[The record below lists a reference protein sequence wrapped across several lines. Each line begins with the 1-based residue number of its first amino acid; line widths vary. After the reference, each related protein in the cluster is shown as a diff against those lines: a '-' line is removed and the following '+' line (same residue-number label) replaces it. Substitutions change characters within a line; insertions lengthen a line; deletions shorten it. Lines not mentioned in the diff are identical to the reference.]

1 LKNGKKACKMT
12 AMKEVE
18 YMASILAHTNPGF
31 FNDLGHVDAQQVRD
45 YLHVR
50 TEDIAAMTGKSDR
63 RIRQAPDAATI
74 QPVLRKVVYIIS
86 GLKQLT
92 GGDDRSVR
100 IWLKAPHPALD
111 GDSPIDLMRG
121 GEIDVVQKLVD
132 HMLSGAPA

>member
-1 LKNGKKACKMT
+1 MPG
-12 AMKEVE
+12 
-18 YMASILAHTNPGF
+18 ILTHTTPSF
-31 FNDLGHVDAQQVRD
+31 YNDLGHVDARLVRD

-50 TEDIAAMTGKSDR
+50 TEDIASIAGKSDR
-63 RIRQAPDAATI
+63 RIRQDPDAATL
-74 QPVLRKVVYIIS
+74 QPALQKVVYIIS

-111 GDSPIDLMRG
+111 GDSPIDVMRG
-121 GEIDVVQKLVD
+121 GEIDIVTKLVD

>member
-1 LKNGKKACKMT
+1 MPG
-12 AMKEVE
+12 
-18 YMASILAHTNPGF
+18 ILSHTEAGF
-31 FNDLGHVDAQQVRD
+31 YNDHGHVDATRIRD

-50 TEDIAAMTGKSDR
+50 TEDIASMIGKSDR
-63 RIRQAPDAATI
+63 RIRQDPDAGTL
-74 QPVLRKVVYIIS
+74 QPALQKVVYIIS

-121 GEIDVVQKLVD
+121 GEIGLVQRLID

>member
-1 LKNGKKACKMT
+1 MSA
-12 AMKEVE
+12 
-18 YMASILAHTNPGF
+18 ILTHTEAGF
-31 FNDLGHVDAQQVRD
+31 YNDLGNVDAKRVRD
-45 YLHVR
+45 YLHVN
-50 TEDIAAMTGKSDR
+50 TEDIASITGKSDR
-63 RIRQAPDAATI
+63 RIRQAPDAAAL
-74 QPVLRKVVYIIS
+74 QPALKKVVYIVS

-121 GEIDVVQKLVD
+121 GEIDIVVKLVD